1 MDYISI
7 LINLVIAMIVAI
19 LTALI
24 AAKLSVKGFY
34 KQEIWLRK
42 ETQYNQIIDSLNKVQ
57 RYYWHII
64 DSYMGV
70 EENEFYKN
78 ELSLKEEE
86 FKIAKRELEL
96 LSSTPLFMVK
106 SEVIDILAELL
117 KSANTQSKEECMGD
131 WFSYFDRLGFEAK
144 EAKNKIADIA
154 YYDLGIKTSKKRKK

>member
-7 LINLVIAMIVAI
+7 LTNLIIGIIIAV

-24 AAKLSVKGFY
+24 TAKFSLKGFY

-42 ETQYNQIIDSLNKVQ
+42 ETQYNQIIDSLNKIQ
-57 RYYWHII
+57 RYYWHIT

-86 FKIAKRELEL
+86 FKNAKRELEL

-106 SEVIDILAELL
+106 SEVIDILSDLL
-117 KSANTQSKEECMGD
+117 NSANTQSKEERMGD

>member
-1 MDYISI
+1 MDYVTF
-7 LINLVIAMIVAI
+7 LVNLFIAIIVAVI
-19 LTALI
+19 TSLMT
-24 AAKLSVKGFY
+24 AKLSLKGFY

-64 DSYMGV
+64 DSYMGI

-106 SEVIDILAELL
+106 SEVIDILGELL
-117 KSANTQSKEECMGD
+117 KSANTQSKEERMGD